1 MEVYHMPTV
10 ALISQKN
17 YFQEELMLSLERL
30 ITQLGGIED
39 FIKPGDRV
47 LLKPNMLSARK
58 PEKRVTTD
66 PMVVR
71 IIACMLL
78 DCGAKPVIADSPGI
92 EPFGQVA
99 RISGIEEVGKELGIP
114 VLELDDPVPVPHRE
128 DARFRNVEIS
138 SKVLEADRVINIPK
152 LKTHAQMLL
161 TLGVKNLFGTVVAQ
175 RKAEWHYKVGLNRDT
190 FASLHLDIYQAIRPT
205 LTILDGIW
213 GMEGHGPGNGTP
225 RNYGILAGSTDAVAL
240 DCSICRI
247 LGVPLADFPLYREA
261 KSRSIGQTDL
271 EQVNFKG
278 DLDPLEGIKDV
289 DIPRLDSLHV
299 LPGFLK
305 FFGNSLTSRP
315 VQDPDKCIGCG
326 ECVKICAARAITL
339 ENRTLTYDYEKCI
352 RCFCCQEVC
361 PANAI
366 GFKKGFLLKM
376 METLRR

>member
-1 MEVYHMPTV
+1 LPTV
-10 ALISQKN
+10 ALLSQKS
-17 YFQEELMLSLERL
+17 YSEKGLTGSLEKLLRE
-30 ITQLGGIED
+30 LGGLET
-39 FIKPGDRV
+39 FVQPGDRV

-71 IIACMLL
+71 IIARMIL
-78 DCGAKPVIADSPGI
+78 DCGGKPFIADSPGI

-99 RISGIEEVGKELGIP
+99 RISGIEKVGKDLGIP
-114 VLELDDPVPVPHRE
+114 VLELDDPVPVPHRT
-128 DARFRNVEIS
+128 DSRFRNVEIS
-138 SKVLEADRVINIPK
+138 SKVLETDRVINLPK

-213 GMEGHGPGNGTP
+213 GMEGHGPGNGRP
-225 RNYGILAGSTDAVAL
+225 RNFGILAGSTDAVAL

-247 LGVPLADFPLYREA
+247 LGTPLENFPLYREA
-261 KSRSIGQTDL
+261 KRRSIGQTDL

-278 DLDPLEGIKDV
+278 DLDPLEVIKDV

-326 ECVKICAARAITL
+326 ECVKICAARAISL

-366 GFKKGFLLKM
+366 GFKKGFLLKV
-376 METLRR
+376 METFRR

>member
-1 MEVYHMPTV
+1 MPTV
-10 ALISQKN
+10 ALISQKD
-17 YFQEELMLSLERL
+17 YSGKELKNSLEDL
-30 ITQLGGIED
+30 IQALGGLD
-39 FIKPGDRV
+39 HFVKPGDRV

-58 PEKRVTTD
+58 PERRVTTD
-66 PMVVR
+66 PMVIR
-71 IIACMLL
+71 GIAEMLL
-78 DCGAKPVIADSPGI
+78 DCGAKPFIADSPGI
-92 EPFGQVA
+92 EPFAQVA
-99 RISGIEEVGKELGIP
+99 HISGIEEVGKDLGIP

-128 DARFRNVEIS
+128 DSRFRNVEIS
-138 SKVLEADRVINIPK
+138 SKVLEADKVINLPK

-175 RKAEWHYKVGLNRDT
+175 RKAEWHYKVGLDRDT
-190 FASLHLDIYQAIRPT
+190 FASLHLDIYQAIRPV

-225 RNYGILAGSTDAVAL
+225 SDFGILAGSTDAVAM

-247 LGVPLADFPLYREA
+247 LGVPLEDFPLHREA
-261 KSRSIGQTDL
+261 KRRNIGETDL
-271 EQVNFKG
+271 AKVTYTG
-278 DLDPLEGIKDV
+278 DFDPETVIAGV

-299 LPGFLK
+299 LPGFLR

-315 VQDPDKCIGCG
+315 VQWPEKCIGCG

-376 METLRR
+376 METFRR